1 MSAVSQFTRLPIALA
16 RAAWQRF
23 SLSLKFSMAASIVV
37 TVGMIV
43 IGSWVSARIED
54 GVVSNA
60 ATAGG
65 SYVENHIAPHLQE
78 LAAEDDIS
86 DEHKRALDRLLAPQT
101 ASKPILSFRIWKDNT
116 VIYSDRQEHIGKTFA
131 VTESLAR
138 AWRGAIVGEFDHL
151 TDEHSAGHPMKG
163 APVLEIY
170 APVREHGSNRI
181 IALAETYEL
190 AGQLRAELTK
200 AQVQS
205 WFTVGAVTLV
215 IIGCL
220 FGIVH
225 NGSRT
230 IEKQRLSLE
239 QRVAQLSRLLAENT
253 DLRQRVDYANQRM
266 ADANERMLRQISAD
280 LHDGPVQ
287 LLGLAL
293 LKLGDFCEVIEE
305 TNEEILGKTDGP
317 EVMRMAL
324 RETLHEIRQLS
335 AGLAPPDVENL
346 TVRETLQMVAKKHE
360 QLTGSHVECDVNN
373 LEVTVPFPIKTCLYR
388 FAQEA
393 LNNAYR
399 HAGGAGQTLRASND
413 RDAIEIKVSDQG
425 PGTVVAESFNGAGSQ
440 GLSGLRLRVESLGG
454 TFRIQSRPGQGTTL
468 SARLPILQEAMS

>member
-1 MSAVSQFTRLPIALA
+1 
-16 RAAWQRF
+16 
-23 SLSLKFSMAASIVV
+23 
-37 TVGMIV
+37 
-43 IGSWVSARIED
+43 
-54 GVVSNA
+54 
-60 ATAGG
+60 
-65 SYVENHIAPHLQE
+65 
-78 LAAEDDIS
+78 
-86 DEHKRALDRLLAPQT
+86 
-101 ASKPILSFRIWKDNT
+101 
-116 VIYSDRQEHIGKTFA
+116 
-131 VTESLAR
+131 
-138 AWRGAIVGEFDHL
+138 
-151 TDEHSAGHPMKG
+151 
-163 APVLEIY
+163 
-170 APVREHGSNRI
+170 
-181 IALAETYEL
+181 
-190 AGQLRAELTK
+190 
-200 AQVQS
+200 
-205 WFTVGAVTLV
+205 
-215 IIGCL
+215 L